1 MSEGLRIDRLGN
13 CRLCNGWVHIKC
25 ANVSKPEARSLAKYI
40 CCRCSLVNTIPQ
52 CHDDNFRPD
61 THFNSGVVNLKRVPK
76 NSRIPLAEN
85 LIPKVDEICE
95 TPTNFAV
102 WCILFSSLSCL
113 FEKPPRGGK
122 RQRLSLSAIINKRI
136 GDGVTEKR
144 PKRDRKPQQKSE
156 LD

>member
-1 MSEGLRIDRLGN
+1 M
-13 CRLCNGWVHIKC
+13 
-25 ANVSKPEARSLAKYI
+25 
-40 CCRCSLVNTIPQ
+40 NTIPQ

-61 THFNSGVVNLKRVPK
+61 THFNSGVVNLKRVPE

-102 WCILFSSLSCL
+102 WCIFFSSLSCL

-122 RQRLSLSAIINKRI
+122 RQRLSLGAIINKRI

-156 LD
+156 LDRRQRSICTKLDKGNVKAGIRMAIGDDKTANFTVDIYAALRCHDT